1 MQVYLQIPRWWYEIS
16 QHHYDPIRSSALLMA
31 LSLILRPPLLA
42 LIGCEGIKSTT
53 WAHVGRRS
61 ESGVTSRRL
70 VSCTWQ
76 SSHTGNCFAA
86 LVRIKRQDKPV

>member
-53 WAHVGRRS
+53 WAHVRRRS
-61 ESGVTSRRL
+61 APSQASRAAPRL
-70 VSCTWQ
+70 LYLAKQSHGQLLRCVS
-76 SSHTGNCFAA
+76 
-86 LVRIKRQDKPV
+86 QDQETR